1 MRSNTLSNKKKTL
14 KSRFLKTLKR
24 CAAPI
29 VILTLLLLVLSHSF
43 PRTDALAQSQ
53 FNYGEALQKS
63 IWFYE
68 AQISGP
74 KPSWNRVSWRGN
86 SAMSDGSDVGRDL
99 TGGWFDAGDNV
110 KFNFAMASS
119 ATMLAWGGVEYRN
132 AYQQSGQLPHLLNNL
147 RVATDYFIKC
157 HTAPNELYGQVGD
170 ANADHAFWGPP
181 EIMQM
186 ARPSFKID
194 MAHPG
199 ADLAAQTASALAA
212 ASIVF
217 RPTDPTYANT
227 LLTHARQLFAFAQA
241 TPGTFYV
248 DAIPAAQGFYNSR
261 FGNPQDEVTEAAVWL
276 FRATN
281 EAGFLTTARQL
292 YATMCKEN
300 GTNTPCFS
308 WAQSWNDKHF
318 GVYVMMARL
327 TGEEQF
333 KTDAQRWLDFWS
345 IGAGRRT
352 PGGLMFVDGF
362 GALRYATNTA
372 FISLLYAD
380 FLGTSNPLYSRYHD
394 FGKRQIDYVLGAN
407 PVNHSYVCGLGTNPP
422 INPHHRAAHGSW
434 VNGGPSGVPTN
445 NRHILYG
452 ALVGGPTS
460 QSDTA
465 WVDDRGNF
473 QANEVATDFNAGYA
487 GALARLYQEFGGN
500 PLTNFPVIETPDDD
514 EIFIEAA
521 RNATGTN
528 FTEVKALVINRSG
541 WPARMLDKGTFR
553 YFFTLESGVTPAQI
567 TVNGNFSQCGPVSN
581 QITQW
586 SGNTYYVQISCVG
599 TKIYPGGQSEHR
611 KEVQFRITSSGA
623 WDPTNDPSY

>member
-1 MRSNTLSNKKKTL
+1 MKNKK
-14 KSRFLKTLKR
+14 RFRFVRTLKR
-24 CAAPI
+24 CAVPL
-29 VILTLLLLVLSHSF
+29 VILTLLLLVLSHSL

-68 AQISGP
+68 AQISGA

-99 TGGWFDAGDNV
+99 TGGWFDAGDHV

-119 ATMLAWGGVEYRN
+119 ATMLAWGGVEYRG
-132 AYQQSGQLPHLLNNL
+132 AFQQSGQLPHLLNNL

-157 HTAPNELYGQVGD
+157 HTAPNELYGQVGNAD
-170 ANADHAFWGPP
+170 ADHAFWGPP

-186 ARPSFKID
+186 ARPAFKID

-227 LLTHARQLFAFAQA
+227 LLSHARQLFAFAQA

-372 FISLLYAD
+372 FIALLYAD
-380 FLGTSNPLYSRYHD
+380 FLDKQSAVRSLSR
-394 FGKRQIDYVLGAN
+394 FRK
-407 PVNHSYVCGLGTNPP
+407 
-422 INPHHRAAHGSW
+422 
-434 VNGGPSGVPTN
+434 
-445 NRHILYG
+445 
-452 ALVGGPTS
+452 
-460 QSDTA
+460 
-465 WVDDRGNF
+465 
-473 QANEVATDFNAGYA
+473 
-487 GALARLYQEFGGN
+487 
-500 PLTNFPVIETPDDD
+500 TPD
-514 EIFIEAA
+514 
-521 RNATGTN
+521 
-528 FTEVKALVINRSG
+528 
-541 WPARMLDKGTFR
+541 
-553 YFFTLESGVTPAQI
+553 
-567 TVNGNFSQCGPVSN
+567 
-581 QITQW
+581 
-586 SGNTYYVQISCVG
+586 
-599 TKIYPGGQSEHR
+599 
-611 KEVQFRITSSGA
+611 
-623 WDPTNDPSY
+623 